1 MRWLNRISAATA
13 AVRLIDESL
22 YAQAFDELNQGI
34 RRDGL
39 WAKALANAEGNEAKA
54 RGLYLQY
61 RVQSYKDEAALLE
74 QSTVPS
80 LNSITHPPSHSAAQH
95 ARVVDDNKQG
105 RASNAHGRQYHKQ
118 AAQPGLP
125 QMSAPKKEAP
135 SWASD
140 NEELEGFRNSVKILA
155 AQDGVSKSYVYEC
168 MRNDLVRSTI
178 LHHILPLEERGCTY
192 MEQVGAAVD
201 EVRRRWNLLP
211 DVQQQKYHAD
221 DSF

>member
-1 MRWLNRISAATA
+1 MKWLKRISAATA

-39 WAKALANAEGNEAKA
+39 WAKALANAEGDETKA

-80 LNSITHPPSHSAAQH
+80 LTNSIHPPSHAAAQQTGV
-95 ARVVDDNKQG
+95 ADNNKQ
-105 RASNAHGRQYHKQ
+105 RQVAIQQHHKQ
-118 AAQPGLP
+118 TSQPALP
-125 QMSAPKKEAP
+125 QISASDKDVP

-140 NEELEGFRNSVKILA
+140 KQELEGFKNSVKILA
-155 AQDGVSKSYVYEC
+155 AQDGVSKSYAYEC
-168 MRNDLVRSTI
+168 MRNDVVRSTI
-178 LHHILPLEERGCTY
+178 LHHILPLEKRGCTY

-201 EVRRRWNLLP
+201 EVRRQWNLLA
-211 DVQQQKYHAD
+211 DGQQRKYHAN